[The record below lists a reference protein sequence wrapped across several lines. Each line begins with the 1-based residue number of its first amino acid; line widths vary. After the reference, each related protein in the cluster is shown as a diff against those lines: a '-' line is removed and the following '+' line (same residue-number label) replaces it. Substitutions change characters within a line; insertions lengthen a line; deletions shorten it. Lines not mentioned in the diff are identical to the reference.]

1 MGDRV
6 LYGKTMKPLSIFL
19 IFFLFFSQINW
30 KATEIDPSLNELEID
45 RSDWTYPWYVI
56 KHDDHFENTAG
67 DSISKQDTA
76 HLVRNSHCFV
86 QTDHEGSTI
95 SSRLPFAKAEWKN
108 DTLMLSVWQYNASD
122 IQTLTFKVIDG
133 KFSSAY
139 EIAYIISPDLYS
151 LKILE
156 QSLSLNDIPEPGHPI
171 KGRINMVLQEEIILP
186 SWATEKEGTDT
197 VLKKIEGTFVIEG

>member
-1 MGDRV
+1 
-6 LYGKTMKPLSIFL
+6 MKSLSISL
-19 IFFLFFSQINW
+19 FFLLLLSQINW

-76 HLVRNSHCFV
+76 HLARNSHCYV
-86 QTDHEGSTI
+86 KTNLEGSTS

-108 DTLMLSVWQYNASD
+108 DTLMLSVWQYHASD

-133 KFSSAY
+133 KFSSDY
-139 EIAYIISPDLYS
+139 EIAYVISPDLYS

-156 QSLSLNDIPEPGHPI
+156 QSLFLNDIPEPGQPI
-171 KGRINMVLQEEIILP
+171 KGRINMVFQEEITWP

-197 VLKKIEGTFVIEG
+197 VLKKIEGTFVIEE